1 MQIFNKEAIRVC
13 VGGEGESYILLL
25 SCQEIHPGDMVEQN
39 LL

>member
-1 MQIFNKEAIRVC
+1 MQIFNKEVIRVC
-13 VGGEGESYILLL
+13 VCVGGSYILLL